1 MSDTSTTFLIIE
13 KCENGGAINYSQVN
27 CKFKDIFEH
36 DRVKDRFVTI
46 FYWDGTGFLFFE
58 NSLDS
63 WQYVPKLCTI

>member
-1 MSDTSTTFLIIE
+1 MSDISTTFLIVE
-13 KCENGGAINYSQVN
+13 EHEMGGVKNFSQVN

-36 DRVKDRFVTI
+36 DKVKDRFVTI

-63 WQYVPKLCTI
+63 WQYVTK